1 MGNKIKKFIML
12 LTVIFGIT
20 LFASE
25 GTEVP
30 NQLITENP
38 DKEVTT
44 VESMKVRDH
53 ATMSLSI
60 TKSNPEEIMGNL
72 SEDGNLSVFIYK
84 KQARMMAR
92 NKNADISNFKLKA
105 YTNIKNNDIA
115 LLRANTNKNKK
126 IDNLTAED
134 IRNMKDS
141 RESSKEKRIDII
153 EETNEYVRLR
163 VRDVRE
169 NEKVYISVMNGNNV
183 VKSYRI
189 GNITRDGTE
198 ENHCWWSMNLD
209 WGIQLGDI
217 YKKNLNSDDLI
228 QINCDTG
235 NTVNNKFIAWKDNE
249 GLSFPEHSGL
259 TNISVADIKSNT
271 PIKDQDEYNKNN
283 DAKVSGEGVAHGVR
297 FFINS
302 LLPVNTPKSIYH
314 YNFTNV
320 KYGNDDK
327 KTESSAKS
335 NSLENTKAVKVEY
348 SSATYETFKSA
359 TSIIETATGSCTLP
373 SNHQYKSI
381 FSSVKVAFNS
391 NIEYKGMK
399 PGVYYH
405 ENALSV
411 TCKGV
416 GNHTSTLKSSYYID
430 FTDITP
436 RTKTQDLYN
445 IVGGTTILTESKD
458 SKLGLS
464 FITRNNKQVNNCE
477 VGIWKD
483 NDKLPYSDNPQQD
496 GLTITSGSS
505 TIKISGTQDNDGY
518 MKLHIYHENAS
529 QNDATFNFTLK
540 QGRKV
545 NGELRAHRTVTYN
558 LTWKKT
564 NDFGSS
570 QINLDKRITQTGD
583 FGKWVKFNGEI
594 YAENGNLK
602 SKFPELVG
610 YNSSGEKPN
619 IPDTQV
625 TRIESIND
633 VSNSNLF
640 HYPNATNGTHRHE
653 NYLAIPRNVS
663 LQQYKIANG
672 KIYVSR
678 EGEKTNNTFLVQVNN
693 QDYWSGKVIKNYATD
708 SSATLNGSGTLDM
721 TEAVINTEYVF
732 APNGNQGTG
741 NGSTISFQNGGKSFD
756 STGML
761 YKNNNFSIAD
771 KIVFIINGQSQTH
784 ELSNTTS
791 SEITSGVK
799 ISPVTLNNLDSFAIG
814 ISENGGLII
823 KKLKDVNTNTP
834 VTIKYYLQNKQSGN
848 NNDVELGTYN
858 LTIISKINKVSI
870 GESKFKI
877 DNRLSRVKK
886 NYTLLATGGLINGN
900 NSTSVDGGRYPD
912 LITTTQFNQ
921 ISTIP
926 ESENPQITSATI
938 SDATLSDTRTF
949 DGIKYG
955 RHLLSGGSLKGF
967 FPIEQKL
974 KDIYKYIAYQTNSS
988 FCKDSYKFEMTGNT
1002 YKKYTGTIT
1011 KEIVNNYNEATAT
1024 LDITGADKDAIGT
1037 WDSNASGTS
1046 GILVSNKFKLQFN
1059 DTNQKLFNTKDIN
1072 NTKKIVDKIKIDGT
1086 EQNLPYQLDLNS
1098 DGTKD
1103 LEININENGQLTIKK
1118 LTMLEKN
1125 IENYQI
1131 VIIPM
1136 YQDLELGKLT
1146 LTIKNV
1152 VKELSGTPTY
1162 KIDKRLLGGLP
1173 EHNWL
1178 FPNGKVKKGGLFDIT
1193 TDNPN
1198 GNTSTFSNNYS
1209 KFFKFS
1215 GQFTNLGTGTIVKA
1229 LSMEGR
1235 ETDQNNND
1243 NKIYK
1248 RFIKNG
1254 QSTDEGAIPKQGVKL
1269 TELNDKFIV
1278 SKYQNVSLDNKFSI
1292 LVEDNGNYI
1301 IYKGN
1306 VVEDYKGGVSI
1317 GSGTIDVIHMENN
1330 VTYEFNPNDYTQGQ
1344 PVIGK
1349 NNDGTKTLEM
1359 TNVTNSSSSE
1369 VSNPLPNGNT
1379 NNEVTSLSKIANK
1392 ITVNET
1398 TNNGETATID
1408 GLTFGIGDNGG
1419 LTVSKNES
1427 VNIKDEKNYTIKMY
1441 YSKPEG
1447 DILLSEFSL
1456 KVSKL
1461 GFEIDGDST
1470 LEFRDMV
1477 WRPNKTTETRE
1488 KEFTVI
1494 NHTDKTVTFE
1504 VKNKSLDLTST
1515 TPGSKETIN
1524 LSPIEIVKQTNEKGK
1539 EKFTLRATANLNE
1552 NIPTDQHFTGE
1563 IEITVNISSTK
1574 K

>member
-105 YTNIKNNDIA
+105 YTNTKNNDIA

-134 IRNMKDS
+134 IRHMKDS

-189 GNITRDGTE
+189 GNVTRGGTE
-198 ENHCWWSMNLD
+198 ENYCWWSMNLD

-217 YKKNLNSDDLI
+217 YKNNLNSNDLI
-228 QINCDTG
+228 QINCDNG
-235 NTVNNKFIAWKDNE
+235 NTINNKFIAWKEDE
-249 GLSFPEHSGL
+249 GLSFPAHSGL
-259 TNISVADIKSNT
+259 NNITVADIKPNT
-271 PIKDQDEYNKNN
+271 LIEDQDEYNKNN
-283 DAKVSGEGVAHGVR
+283 NAKVSGEGVAHGVR

-302 LLPVNTPKSIYH
+302 LLPVNTPQSIYH
-314 YNFTNV
+314 YYFTNV
-320 KYGNDDK
+320 KYGEFDK
-327 KTESSAKS
+327 TAGADIQSD
-335 NSLENTKAVKVEY
+335 SLDKGEAVQISLGSKKY
-348 SSATYETFKSA
+348 KTFKSA
-359 TSIIETATGSCTLP
+359 SGVVETATGSCTLP
-373 SNHQYKSI
+373 SSNQYKST

-430 FTDITP
+430 FTDTTT

-464 FITRNNKQVNNCE
+464 FITKNNKQVNNCE

-483 NDKLPYSDNPQQD
+483 NEKLPYSDNPQQD
-496 GLTITSGSS
+496 GLTITSGNS
-505 TIKISGTQDNDGY
+505 TIKISGTQDNGGY

-529 QNDATFNFTLK
+529 QNDARFNFTLK

-545 NGELRAHRTVTYN
+545 NNELRAHRTVTYN

-564 NDFGSS
+564 NDFGTS
-570 QINLDKRITQTGD
+570 QINLDKRITQNID

-610 YNSSGEKPN
+610 YNSNGESTN
-619 IPDTQV
+619 IPNTQV
-625 TRIESIND
+625 TKIESIND
-633 VSNSNLF
+633 VSNSNLSY
-640 HYPNATNGTHRHE
+640 YPTNNSTHRHE
-653 NYLAIPRNVS
+653 NYLAIPRDVS

-678 EGEKTNNTFLVQVNN
+678 EGEKTNNTFLVQLQDNN
-693 QDYWSGKVIKNYATD
+693 YWSGKVIKNYATN

-756 STGML
+756 SRGML
-761 YKNNNFSIAD
+761 LKNNKFSIAD
-771 KIVFIINGQSQTH
+771 KIVFTINGQSQTH

-799 ISPVTLNNLDSFAIG
+799 IPPVTLNNLDSFAIG

-877 DNRLSRVKK
+877 DNRLSRVKQK
-886 NYTLLATGGLINGN
+886 YTLLATGGLINGSG
-900 NSTSVDGGRYPD
+900 STSVDGGEYPE
-912 LITTTQFNQ
+912 LITTTQFAN
-921 ISTIP
+921 ISNVP
-926 ESENPQITSATI
+926 ESENPKITNTKM
-938 SDATLSDTRTF
+938 DNENKNGEVTLNS
-949 DGIKYG
+949 IKYHKYLKG
-955 RHLLSGGSLKGF
+955 SSLKGLL
-967 FPIEQKL
+967 PVEVEL
-974 KDIYKYIAYQTNSS
+974 KNIYKHLAYQTNTDVIG
-988 FCKDSYKFEMTGNT
+988 DSYNIEMAGNT
-1002 YKKYTGTIT
+1002 YKKYTGKIT

-1059 DTNQKLFNTKDIN
+1059 DANQKLFNTKDIN